1 VPLSSTLSA
10 VKGGVVVVAAAAA
23 GALAGAIVA
32 SAANMTSSMAANGD
46 AHPDSW
52 GRGVIACGSAA
63 P

>member
-1 VPLSSTLSA
+1 VKRFMGRKFDEVRAEEHRVPYKL
-10 VKGGVVVVAAAAA
+10 VK
-23 GALAGAIVA
+23 
-32 SAANMTSSMAANGD
+32 AANGD